1 MLVIFDIDGTLNMT
15 ETYGIA
21 AYHKALEQMGADHF
35 TDEQLRDR
43 IGATFTEDVK
53 YFFGERAEELIDEF
67 SVLIEQLWFAEVEE
81 KAQLFPGVL
90 QMLHSLKENGHQ
102 LAICSNATEEE
113 IAVILKALHVEQEF
127 DYVQGL
133 TPKDSKADSL
143 RVLLQRVQP
152 EQAVMVGDRFYD
164 MQAANGNHI
173 PFIGCLYGYGAE
185 HELDAA
191 RYCVAEPCEIPIVV
205 ERMADNKDGTLSQ

>member
-67 SVLIEQLWFAEVEE
+67 SALIEQLWFAEVEE

-191 RYCVAEPCEIPIVV
+191 RYCVTEPCEIPIVV
-205 ERMADNKDGTLSQ
+205 ERMAANKNKVSL

>member
-53 YFFGERAEELIDEF
+53 YFFGEHAEERLDEF
-67 SVLIEQLWFAEVEE
+67 SALIEQLWFAEVDT
-81 KAQLFPGVL
+81 KARSFPGTME
-90 QMLHSLKENGHQ
+90 MLRSLKENGHR

-113 IAVILKALHVEQEF
+113 IAVILKALRIEQEF
-127 DYVQGL
+127 DHVQGL

-205 ERMADNKDGTLSQ
+205 ERIAANKNKVSL

>member
-67 SVLIEQLWFAEVEE
+67 SALIEQLWFAEVEE

-185 HELDAA
+185 RELDAA
-191 RYCVAEPCEIPIVV
+191 RYCVAKPCEIPIVV
-205 ERMADNKDGTLSQ
+205 ERMAANKNKVSL

>member
-53 YFFGERAEELIDEF
+53 YFFGERAVELIDEF
-67 SVLIEQLWFAEVEE
+67 SALIEQLWFAEVEE

-127 DYVQGL
+127 DHVQGL

-185 HELDAA
+185 RELDAA
-191 RYCVAEPCEIPIVV
+191 RYCVEEPCEIPIVV
-205 ERMADNKDGTLSQ
+205 ERMAANKNKASL

>member
-67 SVLIEQLWFAEVEE
+67 SALIEQLWFAEVEE

-113 IAVILKALHVEQEF
+113 IAVILKALHVEREF

-133 TPKDSKADSL
+133 TPKDTKADSL
-143 RVLLQRVQP
+143 RILLQCVRP

-191 RYCVAEPCEIPIVV
+191 RYCVAKPCEIPIVV
-205 ERMADNKDGTLSQ
+205 DLMADNKNKVSL

>member
-1 MLVIFDIDGTLNMT
+1 M
-15 ETYGIA
+15 
-21 AYHKALEQMGADHF
+21 
-35 TDEQLRDR
+35 
-43 IGATFTEDVK
+43 
-53 YFFGERAEELIDEF
+53 
-67 SVLIEQLWFAEVEE
+67 
-81 KAQLFPGVL
+81 
-90 QMLHSLKENGHQ
+90 
-102 LAICSNATEEE
+102 
-113 IAVILKALHVEQEF
+113 
-127 DYVQGL
+127 QGL

-185 HELDAA
+185 RELDAA

-205 ERMADNKDGTLSQ
+205 ERMAANKNKVSV

>member
-67 SVLIEQLWFAEVEE
+67 SALIEQLWFAEVEE

-133 TPKDSKADSL
+133 TPRDSKEDSL

-191 RYCVAEPCEIPIVV
+191 RYCVTEPCEIPIVV
-205 ERMADNKDGTLSQ
+205 ERMAANKNKVSV

>member
-67 SVLIEQLWFAEVEE
+67 SALIEQLWFAEVEE

-164 MQAANGNHI
+164 MQAANENHI

-191 RYCVAEPCEIPIVV
+191 RYCVTEPCEIPIVV
-205 ERMADNKDGTLSQ
+205 KQIADNKDGALSQ

>member
-67 SVLIEQLWFAEVEE
+67 SALIEQLWFAEVEE

-90 QMLHSLKENGHQ
+90 QMLHSLKENGDQ

-191 RYCVAEPCEIPIVV
+191 RYCVTEPCEIPIVV
-205 ERMADNKDGTLSQ
+205 EQIADNKDGALSQ

>member
-21 AYHKALEQMGADHF
+21 AYHKALERMGADHF

-67 SVLIEQLWFAEVEE
+67 SALIEQLWFAEVEE

-185 HELDAA
+185 RELDAA
-191 RYCVAEPCEIPIVV
+191 RYCVAKPCEIPIVV
-205 ERMADNKDGTLSQ
+205 ERMADNRD

>member
-53 YFFGERAEELIDEF
+53 YFFGERAAELIDEF
-67 SVLIEQLWFAEVEE
+67 SALIEQLWFAEVEE

-185 HELDAA
+185 HELDVA
-191 RYCVAEPCEIPIVV
+191 RYCVAKPCEIPIVV
-205 ERMADNKDGTLSQ
+205 ERMADNRD

>member
-1 MLVIFDIDGTLNMT
+1 
-15 ETYGIA
+15 
-21 AYHKALEQMGADHF
+21 MGADHF

-67 SVLIEQLWFAEVEE
+67 SALIEQLWFAEVEE

-113 IAVILKALHVEQEF
+113 IAVILKALRIEQEF
-127 DYVQGL
+127 EHVQGL

-185 HELDAA
+185 RELDAA

-205 ERMADNKDGTLSQ
+205 ERMAANKNKVSV

>member
-21 AYHKALEQMGADHF
+21 AYHKALERMGADHF

-67 SVLIEQLWFAEVEE
+67 SALIEQLWFAEVEE

-133 TPKDSKADSL
+133 TPKDRKADSL

-152 EQAVMVGDRFYD
+152 EQAVMVGDRLYD

-191 RYCVAEPCEIPIVV
+191 RYCVAKPCEIPIVV
-205 ERMADNKDGTLSQ
+205 ERMADNRD

>member
-15 ETYGIA
+15 ETYGVA
-21 AYHKALEQMGADHF
+21 AYHKALKQMGADRF

-53 YFFGERAEELIDEF
+53 FFFGEHAAERLDEF
-67 SVLIEQLWFAEVEE
+67 SALIGQLWFAEVDT
-81 KAQLFPGVL
+81 KARLFPGTAE
-90 QMLHSLKENGHQ
+90 MLRSLKENGHR

-133 TPKDSKADSL
+133 TLKDTKADSL
-143 RVLLQRVQP
+143 RVLLHRIQP

-191 RYCVAEPCEIPIVV
+191 QYWVTEPCQIPIIV
-205 ERMADNKDGTLSQ
+205 ERLADNKNKASL

>member
-21 AYHKALEQMGADHF
+21 AYHKALEQMGADRF

-67 SVLIEQLWFAEVEE
+67 SALIEQLWFAEVEE

-143 RVLLQRVQP
+143 HVLLQRVQP

-185 HELDAA
+185 RELDAA
-191 RYCVAEPCEIPIVV
+191 RYCVAKPCEIPIVV
-205 ERMADNKDGTLSQ
+205 ERMAANKNKVSL

>member
-53 YFFGERAEELIDEF
+53 YFFGERAEELID
-67 SVLIEQLWFAEVEE
+67 E

-191 RYCVAEPCEIPIVV
+191 RYCVTEPCEIPIVV
-205 ERMADNKDGTLSQ
+205 KQIADNKDGALSQ

>member
-67 SVLIEQLWFAEVEE
+67 SALIEQLWFAEVEE

-113 IAVILKALHVEQEF
+113 IAVILKALRIEQEF
-127 DYVQGL
+127 EHVQGI
-133 TPKDSKADSL
+133 TPEDSKADSL

-185 HELDAA
+185 RELDAA
-191 RYCVAEPCEIPIVV
+191 RYCVAKPCEIPIVV
-205 ERMADNKDGTLSQ
+205 ERMAANKNKVSL